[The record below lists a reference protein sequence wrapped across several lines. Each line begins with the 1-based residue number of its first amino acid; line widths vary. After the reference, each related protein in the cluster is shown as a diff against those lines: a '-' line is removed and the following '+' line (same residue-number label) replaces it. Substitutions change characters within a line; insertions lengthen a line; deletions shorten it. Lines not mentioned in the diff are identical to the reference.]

1 MTKATLERRSIA
13 KLVRYILK
21 YCIHKFVLPAGT
33 YGIIIKHQ
41 NFSYRITIVKIIH
54 VKHEYKPQTIS
65 DITNKLVLFDNKLTG
80 VL

>member
-1 MTKATLERRSIA
+1 MTNFYFEI
-13 KLVRYILK
+13 RYILK
-21 YCIHKFVLPAGT
+21 YLPAGT